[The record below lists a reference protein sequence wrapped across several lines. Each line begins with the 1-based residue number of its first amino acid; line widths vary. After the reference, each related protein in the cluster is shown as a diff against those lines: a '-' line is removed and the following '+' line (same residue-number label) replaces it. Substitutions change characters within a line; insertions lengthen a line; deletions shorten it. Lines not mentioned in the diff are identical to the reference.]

1 MPSGLLT
8 PSGFGVQEPAL
19 GYSGGARGRGGGSED
34 HPAGERVLG
43 QLRASERVAK
53 RINYNLYVCML
64 MESTDPATTSTL
76 VTKESGG
83 IVLMESTEASLS
95 STPSKTTADGGKK
108 KIVAVYGG
116 SFDPITNGHLN
127 IAAEI
132 IHMRK
137 ADEGDQQIDDNL
149 LRLISHSL

>member
-1 MPSGLLT
+1 
-8 PSGFGVQEPAL
+8 
-19 GYSGGARGRGGGSED
+19 
-34 HPAGERVLG
+34 
-43 QLRASERVAK
+43 
-53 RINYNLYVCML
+53 ML

-116 SFDPITNGHLN
+116 SFDPITTISSNTSSLHT
-127 IAAEI
+127 
-132 IHMRK
+132 
-137 ADEGDQQIDDNL
+137 
-149 LRLISHSL
+149 LIGNRVP

>member
-1 MPSGLLT
+1 
-8 PSGFGVQEPAL
+8 
-19 GYSGGARGRGGGSED
+19 
-34 HPAGERVLG
+34 
-43 QLRASERVAK
+43 
-53 RINYNLYVCML
+53 ML